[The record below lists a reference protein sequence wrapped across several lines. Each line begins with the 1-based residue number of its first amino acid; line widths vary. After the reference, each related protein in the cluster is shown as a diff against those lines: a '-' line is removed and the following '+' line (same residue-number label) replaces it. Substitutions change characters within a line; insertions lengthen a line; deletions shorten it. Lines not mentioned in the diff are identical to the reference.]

1 MTEVFIALGSNL
13 GDRSAN
19 LAAAIE
25 ALSADVEILDRSPIY
40 ETDPQ
45 YVTDQPSF
53 LNMAVRGVTA
63 LDPPGLLARL
73 KAVEAALGRVSG
85 RRFGPR
91 LIDLDIIFY
100 GNEIFEKA
108 DLQIPHPRMTERGF
122 VLAPLADIAP
132 QKIHP
137 VVGRTVGDMLAA
149 LPGRDGL
156 KHYEKAISTG

>member
-13 GDRSAN
+13 GDRLAN
-19 LAAAIE
+19 LAAAID
-25 ALSADVEILDRSPIY
+25 ALSPDVEILDRSPVY

-53 LNMAVRGVTA
+53 LNMAVRGETA
-63 LDPPGLLARL
+63 LCPRDLLARL
-73 KAVEAALGRVSG
+73 KAAEARLGRVSS

-91 LIDLDIIFY
+91 LIDLDIIFH
-100 GNEIFEKA
+100 GDEVLEAA
-108 DLQIPHPRMTERGF
+108 DLQIPHPRMAERGF

-137 VVGRTVGDMLAA
+137 MTGRTVEDMLAA
-149 LPGRDGL
+149 LPGQDGL
-156 KHYEKAISTG
+156 KRHEKAISTG

>member
-13 GDRSAN
+13 GNRPAN
-19 LAAAIE
+19 LAAAID
-25 ALSADVEILDRSPIY
+25 ALSPDVKILDRSSIY

-53 LNMAVRGVTA
+53 LNMAVRGETS
-63 LDPPGLLARL
+63 LDPRGLLRRL
-73 KAVEAALGRVSG
+73 KAAEAELGRVRC

-100 GNEIFEKA
+100 GEEIFEGA
-108 DLQIPHPRMTERGF
+108 DLQIPHPRLTERGF
-122 VLAPLADIAP
+122 VLVPLADIAP

-137 VVGRTVGDMLAA
+137 VTGRTVADMLVA
-149 LPGRDGL
+149 LSERGGL
-156 KHYEKAISTG
+156 KLYEKVISVG